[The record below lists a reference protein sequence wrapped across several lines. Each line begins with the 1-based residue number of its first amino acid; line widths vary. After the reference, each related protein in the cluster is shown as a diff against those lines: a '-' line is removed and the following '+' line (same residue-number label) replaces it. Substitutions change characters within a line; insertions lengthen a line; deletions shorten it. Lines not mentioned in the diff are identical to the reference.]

1 MRTRKLAQFFFFF
14 LFSFFLLGRNSW
26 SAFEIYVF
34 DKPYTGGIF
43 LIHGHLYVEAK
54 ALAEE
59 MHLTFSQRNG
69 VLFIG
74 EKPDRFVPGR
84 VVINGKAFLQA
95 VFIHKKICVF
105 LESFVKKTGNKMI
118 LNQTTGIITI
128 LPGSSPLSQTR
139 VQKIAKSFASL
150 NPSSGGNGLSIGSS
164 GAFEMNLPKQ
174 FPYLKVNSCFSCVK
188 HGFLN
193 KNAEKFLIDRANAIY
208 YIMIISNWGT
218 LGEARMSQLLTDS
231 LENFQSA
238 LSFQTFQPEDENPKS
253 LISDE
258 INSEVQLMGKWR
270 NRFAKIIPPP
280 EFRDSYQFSLKG
292 LDDLTALESQTLP
305 QILRKP
311 GRVNS
316 GISPFAAELT
326 QDEENYW
333 DAYLADVK
341 KLPRTS
347 QVHGVN
353 SVILNY
359 FQRLEKWEGRYL
371 FSPDFSIEILQ
382 NIGNTDVLN
391 HPNRY
396 LKGLNRL
403 ASFYS
408 KAQSAF
414 SQISPP
420 QQFQKSNT
428 ILLRL
433 SAHFGSLASDIQ
445 QLKQLA
451 LSSGS
456 FSVGSS
462 SNQEQFSDYLAQL
475 NQIEMDMAAQSN
487 AMQKDAALYLTV
499 LKIEIK

>member
-1 MRTRKLAQFFFFF
+1 M
-14 LFSFFLLGRNSW
+14 
-26 SAFEIYVF
+26 
-34 DKPYTGGIF
+34 
-43 LIHGHLYVEAK
+43 YVEAK

-208 YIMIISNWGT
+208 YIMIISNWGII
-218 LGEARMSQLLTDS
+218 GEARMSQLLTDS

-292 LDDLTALESQTLP
+292 LNDLTALESQTLP

>member
-1 MRTRKLAQFFFFF
+1 MRTKKLEQLFFFF
-14 LFSFFLLGRNSW
+14 LFFFFLLGRNSW

-54 ALAEE
+54 ALAKE
-59 MHLTFSQRNG
+59 MHLTLSQRNG
-69 VLFIG
+69 VLLIG
-74 EKPDRFVPGR
+74 EKPDHFIPGM
-84 VVINGKAFLQA
+84 VVINGKPFLQA
-95 VFIHKKICVF
+95 VVIHKEIYVF

-118 LNQTTGIITI
+118 LNQATGIITI
-128 LPGSSPLSQTR
+128 LPGSSPFSQTR

-150 NPSSGGNGLSIGSS
+150 NPSSGGSGSSIGSS

-174 FPYLKVNSCFSCVK
+174 FPYLSLDLK
-188 HGFLN
+188 HRSFN

-258 INSEVQLMGKWR
+258 IHSLVQLMGKWR

-333 DAYLADVK
+333 DAYVADVK

-353 SVILNY
+353 PLILNY
-359 FQRLEKWEGRYL
+359 FQRLEKWEDRYL

-382 NIGNTDVLN
+382 NIGNPDLVN
-391 HPNRY
+391 HPSMY

-408 KAQSAF
+408 KAQSGF
-414 SQISPP
+414 SRISPP
-420 QQFQKSNT
+420 KSFQKSNT

-451 LSSGS
+451 FSSGG
-456 FSVGSS
+456 FSGG
-462 SNQEQFSDYLAQL
+462 NKLEQEQFSDYLAQL
-475 NQIEMDMAAQSN
+475 KTNDFIMAAQSN
-487 AMQKDAALYLTV
+487 AMQRDAALYLTV
-499 LKIEIK
+499 LKTELK

>member
-1 MRTRKLAQFFFFF
+1 MRTRKLEQFFFFF
-14 LFSFFLLGRNSW
+14 LFFFFLLGRNSW

-84 VVINGKAFLQA
+84 VVINGKPFLQA
-95 VFIHKKICVF
+95 VFIHKKIYVF

-118 LNQTTGIITI
+118 LNQATGIITI
-128 LPGSSPLSQTR
+128 LPGSSLLSQTR

-150 NPSSGGNGLSIGSS
+150 NPSSGWSGLSIGSS

-174 FPYLKVNSCFSCVK
+174 FPYLSLDLK
-188 HGFLN
+188 HRSLN

-258 INSEVQLMGKWR
+258 IHSLVQLMGKWR

-333 DAYLADVK
+333 DAYVADVK

-353 SVILNY
+353 PLILNY